1 MLLASVQRST
11 TVGLPTDAA
20 PAWFGLHSE
29 ALDAYVARAIRL
41 ATDKPFYFAEK
52 QKLWSKRSTAP
63 LFDTEV
69 RHRRTKYSMHRS
81 FNITARGDGTL
92 SRSVGKRC
100 VFSCSFGRCSRAAR
114 FDAEAGVFRAL

>member
-81 FNITARGDGTL
+81 FNITARAWRWDVVAFSRQTL
-92 SRSVGKRC
+92 CFLVL
-100 VFSCSFGRCSRAAR
+100 
-114 FDAEAGVFRAL
+114 FRPLWPL